1 MQEVEK
7 SNAALGDVHQH
18 VRVGVAVIMMR
29 GNQILL
35 GKRKGSHGAG
45 SYSVPGGHLEFGE
58 TVGTCARRE
67 VFEET
72 GIVLGEQLFQGG
84 FTNDIFAEEG
94 KHYATLFVV
103 SKSSVGTAHN
113 LEPEK
118 CEGWYWYDLDNLPSP
133 LFLPLQN
140 YMDKIF
146 DHITPA
152 QMLKA

>member
-1 MQEVEK
+1 MVDK
-7 SNAALGDVHQH
+7 SDVGIADVNQQ
-18 VRVGVAVIMMR
+18 VRVGVGVILMR
-29 GNQILL
+29 DNKILL
-35 GKRKGSHGAG
+35 GKRKGSHGEG
-45 SYSVPGGHLEFGE
+45 TYSVPGGHLEFGE
-58 TVGTCARRE
+58 TVGACAKRE
-67 VFEET
+67 VYEET
-72 GIVLGEQLFQGG
+72 GIVLTDPLFQGG
-84 FTNDIFAEEG
+84 FTNDIFPEEG

-103 SKSSVGTAHN
+103 SKSSVGVAHN

-118 CEGWYWYDLDNLPSP
+118 CEGWYWYDLDELPSP